1 MTTFALFPVW
11 EGKTE
16 SLFLKRIQMKIL
28 IRNIRTPITATESEV
43 MEQAC
48 LRLAPLTLK
57 KDITNKHIFRRSVDT
72 RRREIT
78 FVWSVALEIPHV
90 LSEKELSGIDAVEL
104 YESDPLDGV
113 SSGDEIMTERPVVV
127 GFGPC
132 GMFCALMLA
141 EWGYKPIVIE
151 RGDNVLSRTQ
161 KVGKFFRDGVLD
173 TESNIQFGAGGAGT
187 FSDGKL
193 VTRINDS
200 RVGYVLKRLY
210 SFGAPH
216 EVLLHAKPHIG
227 TDKLLGVVNNV
238 AARIQELGGEIRYNT
253 RLDEIVIKNGRA
265 AALRT
270 QNGEIPCSTVILAI
284 GHSARD
290 TYYYLKSAGF
300 RLVPKPFSVGVRIE
314 HLREDIDRAIY
325 GRHAGDPRLGSAEY
339 ALSKR
344 VGEDCVYT
352 FCMCPGGEVV
362 AAASEEG
369 GVVTNGMS
377 RYKRDGVNSNAA
389 IAVNVLPDGDPIEFQ
404 RNLERRAYEL
414 GGRDYSAP
422 IMTVGDFLHK
432 TSGRKP
438 SRVTPTYR
446 KGKVKEANLRKLFPE
461 RISSMLELGIHDFDH
476 KIKGFSSPS
485 AILTGVESRT
495 SAPLRIMRNE
505 ALLAE
510 GFDNIYPCG
519 EGAGYAGGITSAAVD
534 GIRVAEEIIK
544 RYKRFE

>member
-1 MTTFALFPVW
+1 
-11 EGKTE
+11 
-16 SLFLKRIQMKIL
+16 MKL
-28 IRNIRTPITATESEV
+28 VIRNIRTPITVTESEV

-48 LRLAPLTLK
+48 SRLAPLTLK
-57 KDITNKHIFRRSVDT
+57 KDVINKHIFRRSVDT

-78 FVWSVALEIPHV
+78 FVWSVAVEISDT
-90 LSEKELSGIDAVEL
+90 LTENQLKGIDAVEL
-104 YESDPLDGV
+104 LESEPLDGV
-113 SSGDEIMTERPVVV
+113 ILGDEVMTERPIVV

-132 GMFCALMLA
+132 GMFSALMLA
-141 EWGYKPIVIE
+141 EAGYRPIVIE

-193 VTRINDS
+193 VTRINDA
-200 RVGYVLKRLY
+200 RVGYVLKTLY
-210 SFGAPH
+210 SFGAPK

-238 AARIQELGGEIRYNT
+238 AARITELGGEIRYNT
-253 RLDEIVIKNGRA
+253 RLDGIEMKNGKA
-265 AALRT
+265 VVVKT
-270 QNGEIPCSTVILAI
+270 QNGDIPCSAVILAI

-290 TYYYLKSAGF
+290 TYYYLKDAGF
-300 RLVPKPFSVGVRIE
+300 KLVPKPFSVGVRIE

-325 GRHAGDPRLGSAEY
+325 GKYAGDPRLGSAEY

-344 VGEDCVYT
+344 IGEDCVYS

-362 AAASEEG
+362 AAASEAG

-389 IAVNVLPDGDPIEFQ
+389 LAVNVMPEGDPIEFQ
-404 RNLERRAYEL
+404 RQLERRAYEL
-414 GGRDYSAP
+414 GGQDYSAP

-438 SRVTPTYR
+438 SRVMPTYR
-446 KGKVKEANLRKLFPE
+446 KGKVKEADLRKLFPE
-461 RISSMLELGIHDFDH
+461 RISSMLEIGIRDFDR

-544 RYKRFE
+544 RYKRFD

>member
-1 MTTFALFPVW
+1 VERFYQ
-11 EGKTE
+11 E
-16 SLFLKRIQMKIL
+16 
-28 IRNIRTPITATESEV
+28 
-43 MEQAC
+43 
-48 LRLAPLTLK
+48 K
-57 KDITNKHIFRRSVDT
+57 K
-72 RRREIT
+72 
-78 FVWSVALEIPHV
+78 
-90 LSEKELSGIDAVEL
+90 
-104 YESDPLDGV
+104 LDV
-113 SSGDEIMTERPVVV
+113 ST
-127 GFGPC
+127 
-132 GMFCALMLA
+132 
-141 EWGYKPIVIE
+141 
-151 RGDNVLSRTQ
+151 
-161 KVGKFFRDGVLD
+161 
-173 TESNIQFGAGGAGT
+173 NIQFGAGGAGT

-193 VTRINDS
+193 VTRIGDDIC
-200 RVGYVLKRLY
+200 GYVLRTLHRY
-210 SFGAPH
+210 GAPGDI
-216 EVLLHAKPHIG
+216 LTKAKPHIG

-446 KGKVKEANLRKLFPE
+446 KGKVREANLRKLFPE

-544 RYKRFE
+544 RYKSFE

>member
-1 MTTFALFPVW
+1 
-11 EGKTE
+11 
-16 SLFLKRIQMKIL
+16 MKLI
-28 IRNIRTPITATESEV
+28 IRNLRTPISVTESEV

-48 LRLAPLTLK
+48 LRLAPLTAK
-57 KDITNKHIFRRSVDT
+57 QDIVNKAIFRRSLDT

-78 FVWSVALEIPHV
+78 FVWSVAVEITAD
-90 LSEKELSGIDAVEL
+90 LTDSQLKSIDAQEL
-104 YESDPLDGV
+104 LEGELLDGI
-113 SSGDEIMTERPVVV
+113 SCGDEAMTERPIVV

-132 GMFCALMLA
+132 GMFSALILA
-141 EWGYKPIVIE
+141 EAGYRPIVIE

-193 VTRINDS
+193 VTRINDG
-200 RVGYVLKRLY
+200 RVGYVLRRLC
-210 SFGAPH
+210 SFGAPK

-227 TDKLLGVVNNV
+227 TDKLLGVVNNI
-238 AARIQELGGEIRYNT
+238 AARITELGGEIHYNT
-253 RLDEIVIKNGRA
+253 RLDEIETKDGKAVSVKTNKGV
-265 AALRT
+265 
-270 QNGEIPCSTVILAI
+270 IPCSAVVLAI

-300 RLVPKPFSVGVRIE
+300 KLMPKPFSVGVRIE

-325 GRHAGDPRLGSAEY
+325 GKYAGDPRLGAAEY
-339 ALSKR
+339 SLSKR
-344 VGEDCVYT
+344 IGDDCVYS
-352 FCMCPGGEVV
+352 FCMCPGGEVI

-377 RYKRDGVNSNAA
+377 RYRRDGVNSNSAL
-389 IAVNVLPDGDPIEFQ
+389 AVNVMPDGDPIEFQ
-404 RNLERRAYEL
+404 RRLERKAFEL
-414 GGRDYSAP
+414 GGSDYSAP

-432 TSGRKP
+432 TSGRAP
-438 SRVTPTYR
+438 SKVSPTYR
-446 KGKVKEANLRKLFPE
+446 KGKVREADLRRLFPE
-461 RISSMLELGIHDFDH
+461 RISSMLETGIKSFEHN
-476 KIKGFSSPS
+476 IKGFSSPS

-505 ALLAE
+505 ALIAE

-544 RYKRFE
+544 RYKAFE

>member
-1 MTTFALFPVW
+1 
-11 EGKTE
+11 
-16 SLFLKRIQMKIL
+16 MKI
-28 IRNIRTPITATESEV
+28 IVRNIRTPISVSESEV

-48 LRLAPLTLK
+48 SRLAPFTLK
-57 KDITNKHIFRRSVDT
+57 KDIINKHIFRRSVDT
-72 RRREIT
+72 RRKEVT
-78 FVWSVALEIPHV
+78 LVWSVAVEIANF
-90 LSEKELSGIDAVEL
+90 LTENELKAIDAAEL
-104 YESDPLDGV
+104 YESDPLDGIT
-113 SSGDEIMTERPVVV
+113 SGVEIITERPVVV

-132 GMFCALMLA
+132 GMFAALMLA
-141 EWGYKPIVIE
+141 ERGYRPIVIE
-151 RGDNVLSRTQ
+151 RGDNVLTRTQ
-161 KVGKFFRDGVLD
+161 KVGRFSRDGVLD

-193 VTRINDS
+193 VTRINDA
-200 RVGYVLKRLY
+200 RVGYVLNRLY

-238 AARIQELGGEIRYNT
+238 AARITELGGEIRYNT
-253 RLDEIVIKNGRA
+253 RLDGIVMNGGKA
-265 AALRT
+265 NAVKT
-270 QNGEIPCSTVILAI
+270 NNGEIPCSAVILAI

-290 TYYYLKSAGF
+290 TYYYLKDAGF
-300 RLVPKPFSVGVRIE
+300 KLTPKPFSVGVRIE

-325 GRHAGDPRLGSAEY
+325 GKYAGDSRLGAAEY
-339 ALSKR
+339 SLSKR
-344 VGEDCVYT
+344 IGEDCVYS

-377 RYKRDGVNSNAA
+377 RYKRDGVNSNSAL
-389 IAVNVLPDGDPIEFQ
+389 AVNVMPDGDPIEFQ
-404 RNLERRAYEL
+404 RNLERNAFKL
-414 GGRDYSAP
+414 GGGDYSAP

-432 TSGRKP
+432 TSVRKP
-438 SRVTPTYR
+438 SRVSPTYR
-446 KGKVKEANLRKLFPE
+446 RGKVREADLRRLFPE
-461 RISSMLELGIHDFDH
+461 RISSMLEVGIRDFEH

-505 ALLAE
+505 ALIAE

-544 RYKRFE
+544 RYKGFV

>member
-1 MTTFALFPVW
+1 
-11 EGKTE
+11 
-16 SLFLKRIQMKIL
+16 MKII
-28 IRNIRTPITATESEV
+28 IRNIRTPISVTEGEV
-43 MEQAC
+43 MEQAAS
-48 LRLAPLTLK
+48 RLAPFTLK
-57 KDITNKHIFRRSVDT
+57 EDIINKYIFRRSIDT
-72 RRREIT
+72 RRKEIT
-78 FVWSVALEIPHV
+78 FVWSVALEIARS
-90 LSEKELSGIDAVEL
+90 LSESELNKIDAVEML
-104 YESDPLDGV
+104 ESDPLDGIIE
-113 SSGDEIMTERPVVV
+113 GDEIMTERPVVV

-132 GMFCALMLA
+132 GMFAALMLA
-141 EWGYKPIVIE
+141 ESGYRPIVIE

-161 KVGKFFRDGVLD
+161 KVGRFFRDGILD

-193 VTRINDS
+193 VTRINDA
-200 RVGYVLKRLY
+200 RVGYVLSRLY
-210 SFGAPH
+210 SFGAPK

-253 RLDEIVIKNGRA
+253 RLDEIIMKNGRA
-265 AALRT
+265 TAVKT

-290 TYYYLKSAGF
+290 TYYYLKDVGF
-300 RLVPKPFSVGVRIE
+300 KLMPKPFSVGVRIE

-325 GRHAGDPRLGSAEY
+325 GKYAGDPRLGSAEY

-344 VGEDCVYT
+344 VGEDCVYS

-389 IAVNVLPDGDPIEFQ
+389 LAVNVLPDGDPIEFQ
-404 RNLERRAYEL
+404 RKLERAAFKL
-414 GGRDYSAP
+414 GGSDYSAP

-432 TSGRKP
+432 TSGRAP

-446 KGKVKEANLRKLFPE
+446 KGKVKEADLRKLFPE
-461 RISSMLELGIHDFDH
+461 RISSMLELGIRDFDH

-534 GIRVAEEIIK
+534 GIKVAEEIIK

>member
-1 MTTFALFPVW
+1 
-11 EGKTE
+11 
-16 SLFLKRIQMKIL
+16 MKII
-28 IRNIRTPITATESEV
+28 IRNIRTPISVTENEV

-48 LRLAPLTLK
+48 SRLAPFTLK
-57 KDITNKHIFRRSVDT
+57 EDIVNKHIFRRSVDT

-78 FVWSVALEIPHV
+78 FVWSVTVEV
-90 LSEKELSGIDAVEL
+90 TRSLSENELSRIDAVEL
-104 YESDPLDGV
+104 LESDPLDGIIE
-113 SSGDEIMTERPVVV
+113 GDEVMTERPVVV

-132 GMFCALMLA
+132 GMFAALMLA
-141 EWGYKPIVIE
+141 ESGYRPIVIE

-161 KVGKFFRDGVLD
+161 KVGRFFRDGILD

-193 VTRINDS
+193 VTRINDA
-200 RVGYVLKRLY
+200 RVGYVLSRLY
-210 SFGAPH
+210 SFGAPK

-227 TDKLLGVVNNV
+227 TDKLLGVVNNI
-238 AARIQELGGEIRYNT
+238 AAHVTELGGEIRYNT
-253 RLDEIVIKNGRA
+253 RLDEIIIKNGRA
-265 AALRT
+265 TAVRT

-290 TYYYLKSAGF
+290 TYYYLKNVGF
-300 RLVPKPFSVGVRIE
+300 KLMPKPFSVGVRIE

-325 GRHAGDPRLGSAEY
+325 GKYAGDPRLGSAEY

-344 VGEDCVYT
+344 VGEDCVYS

-389 IAVNVLPDGDPIEFQ
+389 LAVNVMPDGDPIEFQ
-404 RNLERRAYEL
+404 RQLERAAFKL
-414 GGRDYSAP
+414 GGSDYSAP
-422 IMTVGDFLHK
+422 IMTAGDFLHK
-432 TSGRKP
+432 TSGRAP

-446 KGKVKEANLRKLFPE
+446 KGKVKEADLRKLFPE
-461 RISSMLELGIHDFDH
+461 RISSMLELGIRDFDH

-505 ALLAE
+505 SLLAE

-534 GIRVAEEIIK
+534 GIKVAEEIIK